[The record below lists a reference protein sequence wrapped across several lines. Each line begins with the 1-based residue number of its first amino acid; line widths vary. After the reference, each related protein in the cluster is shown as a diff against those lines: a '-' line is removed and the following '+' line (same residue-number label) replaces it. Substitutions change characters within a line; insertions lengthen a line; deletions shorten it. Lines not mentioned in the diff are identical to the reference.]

1 MYLKRLFTSTHK
13 LYKSL
18 SKTLV
23 GGSEARITAKSLK
36 PIKLNILFD
45 FNLLATFG
53 YLVFKNLCTGC
64 ECQSTSNR

>member
-36 PIKLNILFD
+36 PIKLN
-45 FNLLATFG
+45 TF
-53 YLVFKNLCTGC
+53 F
-64 ECQSTSNR
+64 